1 MQWPR
6 FSPTWW
12 LRLGTF
18 VTSLDREVECLSRQV
33 ETLEVEKE
41 MLEGQVK
48 QQAKQLVTEGSRRK
62 ILEENMAWLH
72 KQGFVR
78 VVGQVIE
85 SPKFLS
91 GVRQMKATCMV
102 AGVEG
107 GKKVVRE
114 QVATRKFSPE
124 EENDLLKQTQVV
136 HASVK
141 AFMETDFASYL
152 HLGE

>member
-12 LRLGTF
+12 LRLGAF

-48 QQAKQLVTEGSRRK
+48 QQAEQLVIEGSRRN

-72 KQGFVR
+72 K
-78 VVGQVIE
+78 
-85 SPKFLS
+85 
-91 GVRQMKATCMV
+91 
-102 AGVEG
+102 
-107 GKKVVRE
+107 
-114 QVATRKFSPE
+114 
-124 EENDLLKQTQVV
+124 
-136 HASVK
+136 
-141 AFMETDFASYL
+141 
-152 HLGE
+152 